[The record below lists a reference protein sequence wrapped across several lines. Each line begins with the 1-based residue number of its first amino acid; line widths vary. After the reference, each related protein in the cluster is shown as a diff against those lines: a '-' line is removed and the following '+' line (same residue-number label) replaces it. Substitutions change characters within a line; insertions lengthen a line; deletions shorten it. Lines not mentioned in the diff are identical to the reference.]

1 MYLDIAKEI
10 YRNAT
15 MEKLV
20 LLQMLKRHELARKDD
35 NDMLADRLSER
46 IEVATVSYRYAS
58 VRIQA
63 DQMPRP

>member
-46 IEVATVSYRYAS
+46 IEVATVSYRYVS